1 MDKFEFISVFINELF
16 SNSGLYQYLTYVVAC
31 FGIIIIYNVVGGWIK
46 GRWHY

>member
-1 MDKFEFISVFINELF
+1 MDNFVFVPVYISQLF
-16 SNSGLYQYLTYVVAC
+16 DNVGLYDYLVYVVAC